1 MVHRVTRTPFP
12 IPFSYLRGAN
22 MSRSSVLE
30 SINKIV
36 DAKQQVREL
45 ISASWEMRRSYP
57 KDSLELSLTARE
69 MSEKIA
75 FEEGVAYSYRNSGT
89 AYYLLSQ
96 YNQALIDLEKA
107 LEYFEATKDQYA
119 VASTLRNIGNVYH
132 SMDLFDPAIKC
143 YEKALVITRK
153 ENDALGTGYNLGN
166 IGHVYQKMKMFV
178 DAKRFMLEA
187 QEILRSINDTLGL
200 SDLQNNLGN
209 VCIALN
215 ETESG
220 LNHLRDAL
228 VKSTS
233 IKHLRGMADSNRSF
247 GNYFLRIGNFEK
259 AIEHLSAG
267 LKHAEE
273 MGELAVIVNLL
284 KELSD
289 AHEQSGDYK
298 QALHYFRLHADRKR
312 ELDQHDQQLMMQ
324 TMHMQSEVTQANS
337 EKENFRR
344 EKEQLEEMRREL
356 ELSNEELERLSIV
369 ARQTENSILILSAD
383 GTLEWVN
390 RSFEVLNNLS
400 LPEFKKKYGNTIYDV
415 SNNPEI
421 RNIISNCITGKKTV
435 RYEAANVLE
444 NGKTVWESS
453 TLTPIFDDNGNLFKL
468 IIIDTDVTERKEA
481 EELVRQKN
489 KDITDSIHYARY
501 LQEAI
506 LPSQDGI
513 NDVFAESFIFFQP
526 KDIVSGDFFWYGS
539 AKDVALVAVAD
550 CTGHGVPGAFM
561 SVVGNEMLNVAVK
574 DPSVHS
580 PSTTLDLV
588 DQKVTAV
595 FTDRKGESTAH
606 DGMDIGLFVW
616 HYTEGYVQYSGAN
629 RPLVHIRNGK
639 AEKTS
644 GDHFAIG
651 GNYPGI
657 VKTKFT
663 EKIVNVQKGDML
675 YLFTDGYADQ
685 FGGKNGKKM
694 MFRNFMRLLERISV
708 LPVGEQKAELEKTFH
723 EWKAEHEQV
732 DDVCVVGVRI
742 TQ

>member
-1 MVHRVTRTPFP
+1 
-12 IPFSYLRGAN
+12 
-22 MSRSSVLE
+22 MSRSTVLE

-96 YNQALIDLEKA
+96 YNQALIDLERA
-107 LEYFEATKDQYA
+107 LDYFESTKDQYA

-143 YEKALVITRK
+143 YERALAISRK
-153 ENDALGTGYNLGN
+153 ENDELSAGYNLGN
-166 IGHVYQKMKMFV
+166 IGHVLQKMKKFAEARQTMLQ
-178 DAKRFMLEA
+178 AKIVLEK
-187 QEILRSINDTLGL
+187 INDTLGL
-200 SDLQNNLGN
+200 ADLYNNLGN
-209 VCIALN
+209 VCLALHDVD
-215 ETESG
+215 EG
-220 LNHLRDAL
+220 LKYLQQSLLN
-228 VKSTS
+228 STN
-233 IKHLRGMADSNRSF
+233 IHHLRGMAEANRSY
-247 GNYFLRIGNFEK
+247 GNYFFARKDYPRAIRFFET
-259 AIEHLSAG
+259 ALTHS
-267 LKHAEE
+267 EE

-284 KELSD
+284 SELSE
-289 AHEQSGDYK
+289 AHEVSGDYK
-298 QALHYFRLHADRKR
+298 RALEYFRRYTERKR
-312 ELDQHDQQLMMQ
+312 ELDQYDHQNMVQ
-324 TMHMQSEVTQANS
+324 TMMMHSEVEKATT
-337 EKENFRR
+337 EKETFRQ
-344 EKEQLEEMRREL
+344 EKEQLEKMRHEL
-356 ELSNEELERLSIV
+356 ELSNAELERLSIV

-390 RSFEVLNNLS
+390 TSFEVLNGLS
-400 LPEFKKKYGNTIYDV
+400 LADFKKKYGDTIYEV

-421 RNIISNCITGKKTV
+421 RNIIADCIAGKKTV
-435 RYEAANVLE
+435 RYEAANILE
-444 NGKTVWESS
+444 NGKTVWEAS
-453 TLTPIFDDNGNLFKL
+453 TLTPIFDEKGNLFKL

-513 NDVFAESFIFFQP
+513 NDVFEESFIFFQP

-574 DPSVHS
+574 DPSVNS

-588 DQKVTAV
+588 DQKVTDV
-595 FTDRKGESTAH
+595 FTNRKGESTAH

-616 HYTEGYVQYSGAN
+616 HYTEGYVQYAGAN
-629 RPLVHIRNGK
+629 RPLVHVRDGK
-639 AEKTS
+639 ATKTP
-644 GDHFAIG
+644 GNPFAIG

-663 EKIVNVQKGDML
+663 EKIVNVQKGDMI

-694 MFRNFMRLLERISV
+694 MFKNFTRLLERISV
-708 LPVGEQKAELEKTFH
+708 MPVAQQKSEIERTFH
-723 EWKAEHEQV
+723 EWKGEMDQI

-742 TQ
+742 TK